1 MEMKYTCKQQ
11 FNGVQTFW
19 TPAFSESW
27 WVARNFPITKP
38 KSCILRYT
46 EISTFQTSQ
55 LQSIRHKVEE
65 DDGVGMKGK
74 GGVGGW
80 GSGEAG
86 APPTSHLRNHLTPT
100 NFPILANLITAIL
113 DMLRHIWN
121 LSVQS
126 IRLEVLKPIDIYW
139 RPLWAALFG
148 TLLPHYFLQDIKFGG
163 SHKTG
168 KGYQLEYWTTHFLRS
183 TKGTFHPRYQS
194 MVINRR

>member
-1 MEMKYTCKQQ
+1 MECRC
-11 FNGVQTFW
+11 FW

-27 WVARNFPITKP
+27 WVARNFPVTIP
-38 KSCILRYT
+38 KSCISCHT

-86 APPTSHLRNHLTPT
+86 APPTSHLRNHLTPS

-113 DMLRHIWN
+113 DMLRPPGACLEHI
-121 LSVQS
+121 SV
-126 IRLEVLKPIDIYW
+126 IHKIGALETHWHLLETSLGCPVW
-139 RPLWAALFG
+139 HFVT
-148 TLLPHYFLQDIKFGG
+148 TLLLAG
-163 SHKTG
+163 HKIWG
-168 KGYQLEYWTTHFLRS
+168 L
-183 TKGTFHPRYQS
+183 P
-194 MVINRR
+194 